1 MRRHYSSSGSM
12 HIKSAKLMILCLLLL
27 IVPTTIFA
35 QDVSEQKEEIF
46 NARVTEVLEQKSTVR
61 DDGSTSIQQKLKL
74 KGLEGQWKDKEIVFD
89 GTEFDVFSAA
99 KYRVGDKVLVNY
111 NLGAEGEEYYY
122 VVDFSRTTSLFWLAA
137 LFAVIVVVVG
147 RLKGLRALIVLVL
160 TFFIILKFIVPKIV
174 SGNDPLIT
182 SIIGSFIILITSV
195 YITEGFKKTSTIAI
209 VSISISLIIT
219 GALSIWFTAITRL
232 TGFASEEAMYLI
244 GLAGGTLNI
253 KGLLL
258 AGIIIGTLGVL
269 DDAIIAQVALV
280 KELKSTNPELT
291 KSQLY
296 ARAMRVGISH
306 LSSMVNTLFLAY
318 AGASLPLLIL
328 FSINQPPFMTFSQVV
343 DNEMIATEI
352 VRTLTGSIGLILAV
366 PIATLLAVQCIT
378 ASNRQRKK
386 DDNPALL
393 IPR

>member
-1 MRRHYSSSGSM
+1 MQ
-12 HIKSAKLMILCLLLL
+12 
-27 IVPTTIFA
+27 T
-35 QDVSEQKEEIF
+35 EEIF
-46 NARVTEVLEQKSTVR
+46 NARVTEVLEQKSAFR
-61 DDGSTSIQQKLKL
+61 DDGSTSLQQKLKL

-89 GTEFDVFSAA
+89 GTEFDVLSAA
-99 KYRVGDKVLVNY
+99 EYRVGDKVLVNY
-111 NLGAEGEEYYY
+111 TTGAEGEEKYY
-122 VVDFSRTTSLFWLAA
+122 VVDFSRTIPLFWLAA
-137 LFAVIVVVVG
+137 LFAVIVVAVG

-160 TFFIILKFIVPKIV
+160 TFVIILKFIVPKIV

-182 SIIGSFIILITSV
+182 SIIGSFIILIISV
-195 YITEGFKKTSTIAI
+195 YVTEGLKRTSTIA
-209 VSISISLIIT
+209 VASISISLVIT

-280 KELKSTNPELT
+280 KELKKANPGLSNGQVYT
-291 KSQLY
+291 
-296 ARAMRVGISH
+296 RAMRVGTSH

-352 VRTLTGSIGLILAV
+352 VRTLTGSIGLVLAV
-366 PIATLLAVQCIT
+366 PIATLLAVRYIRFPGRTQ
-378 ASNRQRKK
+378 KK
-386 DDNPALL
+386 TPQAPSQLPDKSSTT
-393 IPR
+393 RGY